1 MNFLIYLGH
10 LLQYAFWNPDNRF
23 LSPIAWIAFLWV
35 LFIGIV
41 PRTSRLRHLQW
52 LLRKINNTWRILILV
67 LLILS
72 SVIVA
77 AYSMQNGPIVI
88 LSQNGTVAGDNTTA
102 IINFYIEN
110 IGGNPAYD
118 IDPSVCWAPESKPQY
133 LSSPGI
139 SVTVFYLYPGEQHTL
154 PLHFRRN
161 DFFGNDSDRWYI
173 YYRLEYSD
181 APNMGV
187 EYTQQYWYLFDFST
201 RSLSELSPTQKQ
213 AFQPYIDQFLAG

>member
-1 MNFLIYLGH
+1 MNFLTYLER
-10 LLQYAFWNPDNRF
+10 LLQYAFWNPENPF
-23 LSPIAWIAFLWV
+23 LSPIAWVAFLWV

-41 PRTSRLRHLQW
+41 PHTSKLRHLQW

-72 SVIVA
+72 SVVVA
-77 AYSMQNGPIVI
+77 AYSMQNRPIVI
-88 LSQNGTVAGDNTTA
+88 LSQNGTIAGDNTTA

-118 IDPSVCWAPESKPQY
+118 IHPSVCWAPESKPQD

-139 SVTVFYLYPGEQHTL
+139 SVTVFYLYPGEQDTL
-154 PLHFRRN
+154 PLRFSRN

-181 APNMGV
+181 ARNMGV
-187 EYTQQYWYLFDFST
+187 EYTQEYWYLFDFST
-201 RSLSELSPTQKQ
+201 RSLSELSPAQKQ
-213 AFQPYIDQFLAG
+213 AFQPYIN